1 MKKWKKLIAAGLTA
15 MMTLSLAACGGGGAD
30 RSPGSPTDHSSAD
43 NSSGGKKQLT
53 LWHIQTGSMTKSF
66 EDAAKRF
73 MKDNPDYEVTVVQK
87 QNDSYKTDLSLA
99 INAGTLP
106 DVFCTWG
113 GQTMYDYADEGLIAD
128 LTEYMNKDDYKDM
141 YLDAAVS
148 QCTYGDKIYAV
159 PIENVSVAGVFY
171 NKEVFD
177 KYGLKEPSTIGEL
190 EKVCDTLVEN
200 GVAPFALAN
209 STKWTG
215 SMYFQYLAT
224 RYGGLEPFAKAAA
237 GEGSFENDAFVYA
250 GEKIQ
255 EWVDKNYFCEGFN
268 GMDDDSGQARMLFY
282 NGDAAMDLM
291 GSWFIMNVTDES
303 DMIDKDTLGFFP
315 FPKLEDSD
323 ADASLVLGTVGDNLY
338 SVSEKCEDKEAAFK
352 LIQYFMDDTSKE
364 ERTANGKILPLK
376 NFKSDNSVVNEVMD
390 TLSVSS
396 GVQLW
401 YDQYLPSEVAEVHK
415 STSQEIFGKTITPK
429 EANAQLQQ
437 AMETYLKKN
446 AK

>member
-1 MKKWKKLIAAGLTA
+1 
-15 MMTLSLAACGGGGAD
+15 
-30 RSPGSPTDHSSAD
+30 
-43 NSSGGKKQLT
+43 
-53 LWHIQTGSMTKSF
+53 
-66 EDAAKRF
+66 
-73 MKDNPDYEVTVVQK
+73 
-87 QNDSYKTDLSLA
+87 
-99 INAGTLP
+99 
-106 DVFCTWG
+106 
-113 GQTMYDYADEGLIAD
+113 
-128 LTEYMNKDDYKDM
+128 
-141 YLDAAVS
+141 
-148 QCTYGDKIYAV
+148 
-159 PIENVSVAGVFY
+159 
-171 NKEVFD
+171 
-177 KYGLKEPSTIGEL
+177 
-190 EKVCDTLVEN
+190 
-200 GVAPFALAN
+200 
-209 STKWTG
+209 
-215 SMYFQYLAT
+215 
-224 RYGGLEPFAKAAA
+224 
-237 GEGSFENDAFVYA
+237 
-250 GEKIQ
+250 
-255 EWVDKNYFCEGFN
+255 
-268 GMDDDSGQARMLFY
+268 MDDDSGQARMLFY

-315 FPKLEDSD
+315 FPALEDSD

-390 TLSVSS
+390 ALSVSS

>member
-1 MKKWKKLIAAGLTA
+1 
-15 MMTLSLAACGGGGAD
+15 
-30 RSPGSPTDHSSAD
+30 
-43 NSSGGKKQLT
+43 
-53 LWHIQTGSMTKSF
+53 MTKSF

-200 GVAPFALAN
+200 
-209 STKWTG
+209 
-215 SMYFQYLAT
+215 
-224 RYGGLEPFAKAAA
+224 
-237 GEGSFENDAFVYA
+237 
-250 GEKIQ
+250 
-255 EWVDKNYFCEGFN
+255 
-268 GMDDDSGQARMLFY
+268 
-282 NGDAAMDLM
+282 
-291 GSWFIMNVTDES
+291 
-303 DMIDKDTLGFFP
+303 
-315 FPKLEDSD
+315 
-323 ADASLVLGTVGDNLY
+323 
-338 SVSEKCEDKEAAFK
+338 
-352 LIQYFMDDTSKE
+352 
-364 ERTANGKILPLK
+364 
-376 NFKSDNSVVNEVMD
+376 
-390 TLSVSS
+390 
-396 GVQLW
+396 
-401 YDQYLPSEVAEVHK
+401 
-415 STSQEIFGKTITPK
+415 
-429 EANAQLQQ
+429 
-437 AMETYLKKN
+437 
-446 AK
+446 